1 MDERALTVSWSDPAE
16 LARSAGSMSGLE
28 FLRAIVAGDLAA
40 APIQELLGF
49 QLEEA
54 EEGRVVFSM
63 EPGEQHLGGQAP
75 LRPLRGPPPS

>member
-1 MDERALTVSWSDPAE
+1 MADRTLTVTWQDPAE
-16 LARSAGSMSGLE
+16 LAGKARSSSGLE
-28 FLRAIVAGDLAA
+28 FLRAIVDGELPP

-49 QLEEA
+49 ALEEA
-54 EEGRVVFSM
+54 EEGRVVFSI